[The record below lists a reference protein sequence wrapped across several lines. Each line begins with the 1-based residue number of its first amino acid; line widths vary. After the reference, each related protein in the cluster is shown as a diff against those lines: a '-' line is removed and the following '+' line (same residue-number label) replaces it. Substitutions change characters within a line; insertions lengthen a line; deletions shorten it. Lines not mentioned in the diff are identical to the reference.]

1 MMATREV
8 AVARINTRGLVV
20 GGLVAG
26 LIINISEFILN
37 EPVLGADMRAAMTA
51 HNLPPIGGSAIAVFV
66 TLGFAL
72 GLLLV
77 WLYAAIRPRFGPGP
91 KTAAVAGVLVW
102 FLAYFWSTVGFGMMG
117 VFPARLL
124 VIGLVWGFVELIVA
138 ALVGGRIYTEA

>member
-1 MMATREV
+1 MEVGVATMN
-8 AVARINTRGLVV
+8 ARGLIV

-26 LIINISEFILN
+26 LIINISEYVLN
-37 EPVLGADMRAAMTA
+37 EPVLGADMMAAMTA

-91 KTAAVAGVLVW
+91 KTAAIAGVVVW
-102 FLAYFWSTVGFGMMG
+102 FLAYFWSTAGLCVMG

-124 VIGLVWGFVELIVA
+124 LIGLAWGFVELIVA
-138 ALVGGRIYTEA
+138 AIVGGRLYSEA